1 MSDKTS
7 DITVMG
13 PIDAHTKPELRQQ
26 PIKTAMTEPE
36 LSQQAKEIA
45 LTEPQISQ
53 TKPEIDKNRGGRPR
67 KAPDVTPWTVRG
79 VDLETR
85 TAIEKAATRT
95 GKTIGQYM
103 NEDLRQYA
111 QEQLKKGN
119 QPPMKQEDLR
129 TELDDIKGMIAQ
141 LADRIP
147 VQEKKGFFQRLFG

>member
-1 MSDKTS
+1 
-7 DITVMG
+7 MG

-26 PIKTAMTEPE
+26 SVKTALTEPE
-36 LSQQAKEIA
+36 LSQQAKEMV

-103 NEDLRQYA
+103 NEDVRQYA

-129 TELDDIKGMIAQ
+129 TELDDIKGMITQ

-147 VQEKKGFFQRLFG
+147 MQEKRGFFQRLFG

>member
-1 MSDKTS
+1 MDSND
-7 DITVMG
+7 MR
-13 PIDAHTKPELRQQ
+13 TKPKFSQQAVETAPTELELSQQ
-26 PIKTAMTEPE
+26 PTEMALTEPE
-36 LSQQAKEIA
+36 LSQI
-45 LTEPQISQ
+45 
-53 TKPEIDKNRGGRPR
+53 KPEIDKNKGGRPR
-67 KAPDVTPWTVRG
+67 KAPNVTPWTVRG
-79 VDLETR
+79 VDMETR

-129 TELDDIKGMIAQ
+129 TELDDIKGLITQ

-147 VQEKKGFFQRLFG
+147 VQEKRGFFQRLFG